1 MSGASADTARHA
13 AQDDASA
20 FAQLTVRIV
29 SQQRFA
35 AYDVRSTLVAGD
47 PGALVPVTDLWVF
60 ERSMRKG
67 PTSRWRV
74 AGRLDPTY
82 T

>member
-1 MSGASADTARHA
+1 M
-13 AQDDASA
+13 AQDDLSA

-35 AYDVRSTLVAGD
+35 AYDARNALAAGD
-47 PGALVPVTDLWVF
+47 PEALIPVTDLWVF

-67 PTSRWRV
+67 ANSKWRV
-74 AGRLDPTY
+74 AGRLDPTL

>member
-1 MSGASADTARHA
+1 MQCV
-13 AQDDASA
+13 AQDDLSA

-35 AYDVRSTLVAGD
+35 VYDARDAFVAGD
-47 PGALVPVTDLWVF
+47 PEALIPVTDLWVF

-67 PTSRWRV
+67 ASSRWRV
-74 AGRLDPTY
+74 AGRLDQTLA
-82 T
+82 